1 MKAIA
6 AQEEP
11 KLMSRNERERE
22 RKRAKY
28 EHRVAVSRVAAA

>member
-11 KLMSRNERERE
+11 KLMSRNERER
-22 RKRAKY
+22 KRAKC